1 MSIKRGQA
9 TMRGKVCDYKRGRAT
24 MRGKVC
30 DYKRGRAT
38 MRGKVCDYKKGAGNL
53 GGWETIRGVQSL
65 LWGNYNIDERQ
76 TSAYSNQ

>member
-1 MSIKRGQA
+1 MTIRG
-9 TMRGKVCDYKRGRAT
+9 GGRL
-24 MRGKVC
+24 
-30 DYKRGRAT
+30 
-38 MRGKVCDYKKGAGNL
+38 RGKVCDYKKGAGNL